1 MEITKDILDKTYLE
15 VFRKEDFLAIDPC
28 GIVYELME
36 HTDSQLDIE
45 LGALF
50 VAMITW
56 GNRKA
61 IRTAARH
68 MLQAEMGWRPG
79 TFVMDGLFEQSYA
92 NAKNRCVYRTLNS
105 DAFKLVCRNVR
116 EALRRH
122 RTMEEALANLTTEE
136 CIAEICKWLA
146 PARLGTAGKSACKR
160 ICMFLRWMVR
170 DNSHVDLGLWTD
182 IIDKRSLIIPMDTHV
197 VQEAMRLGLITSR
210 STSMANAMKLSR
222 KLAECFPDD
231 PARGDFALFGVGVD
245 DTKGHGTVQLSS

>member
-116 EALRRH
+116 EALRGH

-170 DNSHVDLGLWTD
+170 KETPDIGLWKDRSQATLYAVMDVHVCRLTAPLLTTRQANWKACAELTD
-182 IIDKRSLIIPMDTHV
+182 IFRSWCPSDPLRYDVALMTMADNGAENDT
-197 VQEAMRLGLITSR
+197 
-210 STSMANAMKLSR
+210 
-222 KLAECFPDD
+222 
-231 PARGDFALFGVGVD
+231 
-245 DTKGHGTVQLSS
+245 GH

>member
-105 DAFKLVCRNVR
+105 DAFKQVCRNVR
-116 EALRRH
+116 EALRGH

-136 CIAEICKWLA
+136 CIAEICQWLA

-170 DNSHVDLGLWTD
+170 KETPDIGLWKDRSQATLYAVMDVHVCRLTAPLLTTRQANWKACAELTD
-182 IIDKRSLIIPMDTHV
+182 IFRSWCPSDPLRYDVALMT
-197 VQEAMRLGLITSR
+197 
-210 STSMANAMKLSR
+210 
-222 KLAECFPDD
+222 LADNGAE
-231 PARGDFALFGVGVD
+231 
-245 DTKGHGTVQLSS
+245 KGAGH

>member
-116 EALRRH
+116 EALRGH

-170 DNSHVDLGLWTD
+170 KEAPDIGLWKD
-182 IIDKRSLIIPMDTHV
+182 RSQSTLYAVMDVHV
-197 VQEAMRLGLITSR
+197 CRLTAPLLATRQANWKACAELTGIFR
-210 STSMANAMKLSR
+210 SWCPSDPLRYDVALMT
-222 KLAECFPDD
+222 LADNGAEEG
-231 PARGDFALFGVGVD
+231 AR
-245 DTKGHGTVQLSS
+245 H

>member
-116 EALRRH
+116 EALRGH

-170 DNSHVDLGLWTD
+170 KEAPDIGLWKDRSQATLYAVMDVHVCRLTAPLLTTRQANWKACAELTD
-182 IIDKRSLIIPMDTHV
+182 IFRSWCPSDPLRYDVALMTMADNGAENDT
-197 VQEAMRLGLITSR
+197 
-210 STSMANAMKLSR
+210 
-222 KLAECFPDD
+222 
-231 PARGDFALFGVGVD
+231 
-245 DTKGHGTVQLSS
+245 GH